1 MSAPKTNLDKQKS
14 RHRGAMTGII
24 TVVVFA
30 LILLA
35 GLIFFISANGNTPEG
50 AETQI
55 EGTTGA
61 EVPADGDEDGA
72 VD

>member
-1 MSAPKTNLDKQKS
+1 MSAPKTDLDKQKK

-35 GLIFFISANGNTPEG
+35 ILMVFISANGNDPEG
-50 AETQI
+50 ADTQI
-55 EGTTGA
+55 DARTGEEVEGAT
-61 EVPADGDEDGA
+61 D
-72 VD
+72 

>member
-1 MSAPKTNLDKQKS
+1 MSAPKTNLDKQQK

-35 GLIFFISANGNTPEG
+35 GLLIYTSAEGNDPEG
-50 AETQI
+50 ADSQI
-55 EGTTGA
+55 DARTGEEVEGTSN
-61 EVPADGDEDGA
+61 
-72 VD
+72 

>member
-1 MSAPKTNLDKQKS
+1 MSAPKTDLDKQQK

-35 GLIFFISANGNTPEG
+35 ALLVFTSADGNDPEG
-50 AETQI
+50 ADTQI
-55 EGTTGA
+55 DARTGEEVEGTS
-61 EVPADGDEDGA
+61 D
-72 VD
+72 

>member
-1 MSAPKTNLDKQKS
+1 MSAPKTNLDKQKG

-30 LILLA
+30 LLLLGA
-35 GLIFFISANGNTPEG
+35 LLVFTSANGNDPEG

-55 EGTTGA
+55 DGTTGE
-61 EVPADGDEDGA
+61 EVEGA
-72 VD
+72 TD